1 MYTEPALARFPE
13 YGTYT
18 ALLAGATFLV
28 FGFDSV
34 AYLSSV
40 LLRLKLEGSADPF
53 IFCILVAN
61 ALPALT
67 FGFVA
72 YHIPSKS
79 LGCLVAI
86 GAFVRTYFFL
96 TGISWWFLGPEG
108 QSNHAEMCSLI
119 VLSPHWAMLVDGFI
133 MVFLSERR
141 RNGSIDDYIR
151 GNSTPTFPLFLEI

>member
-96 TGISWWFLGPEG
+96 TVWTLVVLLIALIAVVIYSRSFIGHWMPT
-108 QSNHAEMCSLI
+108 AEDLE
-119 VLSPHWAMLVDGFI
+119 
-133 MVFLSERR
+133 VF
-141 RNGSIDDYIR
+141 
-151 GNSTPTFPLFLEI
+151 